1 MRALRPCAVRAP
13 RRGTRGARAAARDAR
28 AAAEVAGPSHA
39 VSCAG
44 PAPGLSFAGTRECT
58 PAAPGQH
65 AGLPPRSAARTKTPS
80 EEPKSPRTPGH
91 ERYKSDNMLS
101 ESRGSGCIGEAVH
114 RTPHRSSERRGETI
128 GTTTRPPPAGSAR
141 LRCQRSA
148 PSRFTP
154 RQSHASCGVCW
165 TPRLERPPLH
175 ARASSA
181 LTIRH
186 RPPPRP
192 QPLMHPAPSS
202 RCVGIRY
209 WVAYTPARQSR
220 SQPASHV
227 RSPPV
232 MQRP

>member
-1 MRALRPCAVRAP
+1 MRALRRM
-13 RRGTRGARAAARDAR
+13 RGARAAARDAR
-28 AAAEVAGPSHA
+28 
-39 VSCAG
+39 CAG
-44 PAPGLSFAGTRECT
+44 RAGRGGGGWPIPRGVVCGPCARAKFRGHARVYPRRARPASSM
-58 PAAPGQH
+58 
-65 AGLPPRSAARTKTPS
+65 PPRSAARTKTPS

-181 LTIRH
+181 LTTIRH